1 VVVLSSEQFAS
12 AATPLDASAIPHGFA
27 EALRH
32 RTHGRALAACALWAR
47 LEAAAEEAGD
57 RHLAIQAGAQRSMT
71 LTGMG
76 ALSAAGVLCE
86 RLLSELEELEDRGQ
100 PLPPPPIERTLLH
113 AGAGVWFS
121 VAGLYRL
128 RAEQLRRSG
137 DYVGA
142 LEELEEAARC
152 ADQRPEAALPVW
164 GRVILSDT
172 IRLAGDF
179 EGALEVASAARRCA
193 AKELGGHPRVAGLA
207 DRAEAR
213 ALLALGDLDSALTLF
228 ERLARRAPQRTA
240 EAREAGDLGIGEL
253 LRRRGLHRRAGVH
266 LERARDLAL
275 REGHVIAWIHA
286 QLCLAELARASGAAA
301 AETLALVDDVLRRL
315 PLAEHPWLRM
325 RTFLLAALSADE
337 AQAEGLIDRAEQE
350 LPRFH
355 RRSCDLELERVLL
368 ERCRIAVETGVA
380 ADPIDMDFL

>member
-12 AATPLDASAIPHGFA
+12 AATPLDASEIPHGFA

-57 RHLAIQAGAQRSMT
+57 RHLAIQAGAERSMT

-86 RLLSELEELEDRGQ
+86 RLLSELEALEERGQ
-100 PLPPPPIERTLLH
+100 PLAPPPIERNLLH

-121 VAGLYRL
+121 LAGLHRL

-142 LEELEEAARC
+142 LEELEEATRS
-152 ADQRPEAALPVW
+152 ADQRPEAALPLW
-164 GRVILSDT
+164 GRVILSET

-179 EGALEVASAARRCA
+179 EGALEVASAARRRA
-193 AKELGGHPRVAGLA
+193 AKESDGHPRVAGLA
-207 DRAEAR
+207 ERAEGR
-213 ALLALGDLDSALTLF
+213 ALLALGDLDSALAVF
-228 ERLARRAPQRTA
+228 ERLRRSPHRTA

-253 LRRRGLHRRAGVH
+253 LRRRGLHRRARVH

-286 QLCLAELARASGAAA
+286 QLCLAELARASGAPA

-325 RTFLLAALSADE
+325 RTLLLAALSADE

-368 ERCRIAVETGVA
+368 ERCRTAVETGVA

>member
-1 VVVLSSEQFAS
+1 MVVLSSEQFAS
-12 AATPLDASAIPHGFA
+12 AARPLDASQIPHHFA
-27 EALRH
+27 AALRH
-32 RTHGRALAACALWAR
+32 RRHGRALAACTLWAQ
-47 LEAAAEEAGD
+47 LEAAAEDAGD
-57 RHLAIQAGAQRSMT
+57 RHLAIQAGAERSMT

-86 RLLSELEELEDRGQ
+86 RMLTELEALEALGE
-100 PLPPPPIERTLLH
+100 PLPPPPIGRTLLH

-121 VAGLYRL
+121 VAGLHRL
-128 RAEQLRRSG
+128 RAEQLRRAG

-142 LEELEEAARC
+142 LEELDEAARRP
-152 ADQRPEAALPVW
+152 DQRPEAALPLW

-179 EGALEVASAARRCA
+179 EGALEVASAARRRA
-193 AKELGGHPRVAGLA
+193 AREPGGHPRVVGLA
-207 DRAEAR
+207 ERAEAR
-213 ALLALGDLDSALTLF
+213 ALLALGDLDGALAQF
-228 ERLARRAPQRTA
+228 ERLGRRSPHRTA

-253 LRRRGLHRRAGVH
+253 LRRRGLYPRARGH

-286 QLCLAELARASGAAA
+286 QLCLAELDRASGAPAA
-301 AETLALVDDVLRRL
+301 ATRALVGDVLRRL

-325 RTFLLAALSADE
+325 RTFLMAALSAE
-337 AQAEGLIDRAEQE
+337 GAQAEGLIDRAEQE

-368 ERCRIAVETGVA
+368 ERCRIAVETGA
-380 ADPIDMDFL
+380 TADPIDMDFL